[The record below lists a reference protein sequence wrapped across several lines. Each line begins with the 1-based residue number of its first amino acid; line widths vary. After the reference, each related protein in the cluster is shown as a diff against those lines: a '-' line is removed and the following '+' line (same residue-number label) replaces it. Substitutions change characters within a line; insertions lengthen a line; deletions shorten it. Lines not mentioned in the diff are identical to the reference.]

1 MVKSIGA
8 VALLSLAVFADAHGE
23 QRRHDIHARQNT
35 PGSPSPSSSASAP
48 AASGS
53 GAAPTGAASST
64 RPALTVTFASTNPTA
79 IPLSSI
85 SGDMSSRETIPLA
98 STAAVGAVP
107 SGIVG
112 APPLPDRNALNPAE
126 YPTPDKIPDLNTP
139 EVDMW
144 WDQVMNSGIEI
155 PEFEPTHPGGCQ
167 NATNAAF
174 VADTS
179 RCWWTCGGCVTEDD
193 ITECDEKNHWGLT
206 FDDGP
211 GFYTSNLLH
220 YLDEQN
226 LKATFFIVGS
236 RVTTFPATLQTEY
249 ANGHQIAVH
258 TWSHKALTT
267 LTNREIVAELGWT
280 KKVIYD
286 TLGVTPN
293 MMRPPFGDIDNRV
306 RAISLAMGLTPVMWT
321 RSPDGRAF
329 NTQDFDIRLPG
340 VTVEKIMNDWQG
352 LLDFVPQLDKGFI
365 TLQHDLYQEFVDMAT
380 GYIIP
385 DGLAQNPPLT
395 IQPVSTC
402 TKRRLADAYIET
414 NDNSTFPPK
423 AKLSA
428 TSPGGPPGAGAGG
441 NADVVSPAS
450 IAASLI
456 GGAGFIAGL
465 LF

>member
-1 MVKSIGA
+1 MVKSLGA
-8 VALLSLAVFADAHGE
+8 VALLSLAVLADAHGE
-23 QRRHDIHARQNT
+23 HRRNDIHARQNT
-35 PGSPSPSSSASAP
+35 PAPQPSSGAPSSASGSAPTGSPSSARPS
-48 AASGS
+48 
-53 GAAPTGAASST
+53 
-64 RPALTVTFASTNPTA
+64 LTITFASTNPTA

-85 SGDMSSRETIPLA
+85 SGDMSSRPTIALA
-98 STAAVGAVP
+98 STAAVGSVP
-107 SGIVG
+107 SVVAG
-112 APPLPDRNALNPAE
+112 APPLPDRNALVPTD
-126 YPTPDKIPDLNTP
+126 YPIPDQIPPLDSP

-144 WDQVMNSGIEI
+144 WDQVMNSGIDI
-155 PEFEPTHPGGCQ
+155 PEFEPTNPGGCQ
-167 NATNAAF
+167 NATNSAF
-174 VADTS
+174 VADTK

-193 ITECDEKNHWGLT
+193 ITECDDKFHWGLT

-211 GFYTSNLLH
+211 GFYTPNLLQ

-249 ANGHQIAVH
+249 AGGHQIAVH

-395 IQPVSTC
+395 IEPVSTC

-414 NDNSTFPPK
+414 NDNSTYPPK
-423 AKLSA
+423 AKLGA
-428 TSPGGPPGAGAGG
+428 TSPGGPAGG
-441 NADVVSPAS
+441 NGSGDVVTPAS